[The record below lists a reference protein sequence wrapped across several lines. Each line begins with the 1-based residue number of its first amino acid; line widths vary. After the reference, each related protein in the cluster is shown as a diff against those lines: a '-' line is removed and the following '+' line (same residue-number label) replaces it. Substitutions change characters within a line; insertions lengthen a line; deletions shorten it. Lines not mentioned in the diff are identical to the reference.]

1 MLKIINKDTVVDYIY
16 NIVLKND
23 YITISKDNIIKYIND
38 KYHKVV
44 VKLDSNNSIVGFAIY
59 FILYPEI
66 DILFIAT
73 YPNNNG
79 YGREIIDYIFNDAK
93 KNKISSI
100 KLELDITNTK
110 ALSFYKKNG
119 FSEIAI
125 RKKYYNNKSDAI
137 IMEKTFIY

>member
-16 NIVLKND
+16 NIVLKNN

>member
-1 MLKIINKDTVVDYIY
+1 MLKIINEDTFVDYIY
-16 NIVLKND
+16 NIVLKNN

-44 VKLDSNNSIVGFAIY
+44 VKLDSNNSIVGFTIY

-79 YGREIIDYIFNDAK
+79 YGREMIDYIFNDAK

-100 KLELDITNTK
+100 KLELDITNIK
-110 ALSFYKKNG
+110 ALNFYKKNG
-119 FSEIAI
+119 FTEVAI